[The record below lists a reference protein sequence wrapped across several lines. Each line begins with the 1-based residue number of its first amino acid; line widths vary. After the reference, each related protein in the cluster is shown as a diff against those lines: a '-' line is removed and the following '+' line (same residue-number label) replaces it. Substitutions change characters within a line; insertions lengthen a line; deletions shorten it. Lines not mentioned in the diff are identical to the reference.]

1 MKHISIAIDGPAGA
15 GKSTVAKIAAERL
28 GFQYID
34 TGAMYRAYTLKVL
47 NNGIDPTDERKV
59 LTLLESTNID
69 FRDNRIILDGAAVDD
84 EIREGRITRNVSY
97 IASYK
102 AVREKMVSLQQEMSK
117 RKSVVMD
124 GRDITTVVL
133 PFADFKFFLT
143 ASAEVRGRR
152 RYLELLGKGVEGIT
166 LEDTI
171 ADIKRRDTFDST
183 REESPLTRTDDSYLV
198 DTTHMTIEKA
208 VEHIISIVRNSSI
221 MADESENQLE

>member
-1 MKHISIAIDGPAGA
+1 MKHVSIAIDGPAGA
-15 GKSTVAKIAAERL
+15 GKSTVAKIVAEKL

-34 TGAMYRAYTLKVL
+34 TGAMYRAYTLKIL
-47 NNGIDPTDERKV
+47 DSGIDPTDEGRV

-69 FRDNRIILDGAAVDD
+69 FRDNRIFLDEAPVDE

-102 AVREKMVSLQQEMSK
+102 AVREKMVRLQQDMST

-133 PFADFKFFLT
+133 PDADFKFFVT
-143 ASAEVRGRR
+143 ATAEERGRR
-152 RYLELLGKGVEGIT
+152 RYLELTGKGVEGIT

-183 REESPLTRTDDSYLV
+183 REESPLTKTEDSYLV
-198 DTTHMTIEKA
+198 DTTYMAIEEA
-208 VEHIISIVRNSSI
+208 VEHIIAIVNNKNY
-221 MADESENQLE
+221 MVDESKNQLE

>member
-1 MKHISIAIDGPAGA
+1 MKHVSIAIDGPAGA
-15 GKSTVAKIAAERL
+15 GKSTVAKIVAEKL

-34 TGAMYRAYTLKVL
+34 TGAMYRAYTLKIL
-47 NNGIDPTDERKV
+47 DNGIDPTDEGRV

-69 FRDNRIILDGAAVDD
+69 FRDNRIFLDEAPVDE

-102 AVREKMVSLQQEMSK
+102 AVREKMVRLQQDMST

-133 PFADFKFFLT
+133 PNADFKFFVT
-143 ASAEVRGRR
+143 ASAEERGRR
-152 RYLELLGKGVEGIT
+152 RYLELLGKGVKGIT

-171 ADIKRRDTFDST
+171 EDIKRRDTFDST
-183 REESPLTRTDDSYLV
+183 REESPLTKTEDSYLV
-198 DTTHMTIEKA
+198 DTTHMTIDEA
-208 VEHIISIVRNSSI
+208 VDHIISIVSSKYF
-221 MADESENQLE
+221 MEDESENQLE

>member
-1 MKHISIAIDGPAGA
+1 MKHVSIAIDGPAGA
-15 GKSTVAKIAAERL
+15 GKSTVAKIVAEKL

-34 TGAMYRAYTLKVL
+34 TGAMYRAYTLKIL
-47 NNGIDPTDERKV
+47 DSGIDPTDEGRV

-69 FRDNRIILDGAAVDD
+69 FRDNRIFLDEAPVDE

-102 AVREKMVSLQQEMSK
+102 AVREKMVRLQQDMST

-133 PFADFKFFLT
+133 PDADFKFFVT
-143 ASAEVRGRR
+143 ATAEERGRR
-152 RYLELLGKGVEGIT
+152 RYLELIGKGVEGIT

-183 REESPLTRTDDSYLV
+183 REESPLTKTEDSYLV
-198 DTTHMTIEKA
+198 DTTHMTIEEA
-208 VEHIISIVRNSSI
+208 VEHIIAIVNNKNY
-221 MADESENQLE
+221 MVDESKNQLE

>member
-1 MKHISIAIDGPAGA
+1 MKHVSIAIDGPAGA
-15 GKSTVAKIAAERL
+15 GKSTVAKIVAEKL

-34 TGAMYRAYTLKVL
+34 TGAMYRAYTLKIL
-47 NNGIDPTDERKV
+47 DNGIDPTDEGRV

-69 FRDNRIILDGAAVDD
+69 FRDNRIFLDEAPVDE

-102 AVREKMVSLQQEMSK
+102 AVREKMVRLQQDMST

-133 PFADFKFFLT
+133 PYADFKFFVT
-143 ASAEVRGRR
+143 ASAEERGRR
-152 RYLELLGKGVEGIT
+152 RYLELLGKGVKGIT

-171 ADIKRRDTFDST
+171 EDIKRRDTFDST
-183 REESPLTRTDDSYLV
+183 REESPLTKTEDSYLV
-198 DTTHMTIEKA
+198 DTTHMTIDEA
-208 VEHIISIVRNSSI
+208 VDHIIYIVSSKNF
-221 MADESENQLE
+221 MEDESENQLE